1 MTMKEPNEIIIPTI
15 CSYHCGGLCLLKVH
29 IKEGKI
35 IRIETDDG
43 EEPQLR
49 ACPKGRALR
58 QRVYAP
64 DRIKYPLKRAG
75 ERGEGKFVRISWD
88 EALDKIASELKR
100 VKDTY
105 GPQAILYRGGGGN
118 VTILQSGTPMA
129 RLLSM
134 FGGYTTA
141 WGYYS
146 WEGATFASAAT
157 FGTIH
162 VENARE
168 DLLNS
173 RFIILWG
180 CDPATSIQGTNT
192 MWYLIQAKE
201 KGIRIVSVDPR
212 FSDSTAVLADQWIPI
227 KPSTDVAML
236 IAMAYVIV
244 ENGLQD
250 QKFLDRYTTGFEKY
264 CDYLFGKTDGITKDP
279 NWAEK
284 ITGVP
289 SETIRDL
296 AHKYAT
302 TKPSA
307 LIAGIAP
314 GRTSIG
320 EQYHRAAMTLAAM
333 TGNIGIHGG
342 NAAGRS
348 LGSQF
353 PFNPFPFKIGP
364 LMTIPPNQVEK
375 DMPDRITVL
384 RNYMQWR
391 SSAHIHISKLSDA
404 ILKGRKGG
412 YPSDYK
418 LFYVLNCNP
427 VNQLPNT
434 RKWSEALKK
443 LEFMVVQEQFMT
455 ATARFADIILPT
467 STIFERN
474 DITAGGSPPF
484 YGYLCKMFD
493 ALYESKSQL
502 DIATELANRLG
513 IKDFNY
519 KTDEEWIIEF
529 VKGTDIPDYDSFKK
543 NAIYRIKLKEP
554 YVPFKK
560 QIEDPENN
568 PFPTPS
574 GKIEIYSE
582 QIASMNK
589 PDLPPIPKYIE
600 PREGPTD
607 PKISKYPLQLISKH
621 IKRRAHSQFETI
633 PWLRELEPHAL
644 EINTEDARSRGISS
658 GDLIRVFN
666 DRGEIIVCA
675 KVTERIMPGVVCLPQ
690 GAWFTPDEKGIDRG
704 GCANTLT
711 MDEHSPCGAFTSN
724 SCLVQ
729 VEKVES

>member
-1 MTMKEPNEIIIPTI
+1 MKEENEIVMQTI
-15 CSYHCGGLCLLKVH
+15 CSHHCGGLCLLKVH
-29 IKEGKI
+29 LKEGKI
-35 IRIETDDG
+35 VRIETDDG

-49 ACPKGRALR
+49 ACLKGRALR
-58 QRVYAP
+58 QKVYAP
-64 DRIKYPLKRAG
+64 DRLKYPLKRAG
-75 ERGEGKFVRISWD
+75 KRGEGKFVRIPWD
-88 EALDKIASELKR
+88 EAFDTIANELR
-100 VKDTY
+100 RIRDTY

-118 VTILQSGTPMA
+118 VTLLQSGTPMA

-134 FGGYTTA
+134 FGGYTTT

-173 RFIILWG
+173 KFIILWG
-180 CDPATSIQGTNT
+180 CDPATSIQGANT

-201 KGIRIVSVDPR
+201 KGVKIVSVDPR
-212 FSDSTAVLADQWIPI
+212 YSDSTAVLADQWIPI
-227 KPSTDVAML
+227 RPSTDTAML
-236 IAMAYVIV
+236 ISMAYVILH
-244 ENGLQD
+244 EGLQD
-250 QKFLDRYTTGFEKY
+250 QKFLDRYTIGFEKY
-264 CDYLFGKTDGITKDP
+264 RDYLFGKTDGIVKHP
-279 NWAEK
+279 LWAER
-284 ITGVP
+284 ITGV
-289 SETIRDL
+289 SEDIIKDL
-296 AHKYAT
+296 ARQYAKI
-302 TKPSA
+302 KPAA

-314 GRTSIG
+314 GRTTIG
-320 EQYHRAAMTLAAM
+320 EQYHRAAMALAVI

-353 PFNPFPFKIGP
+353 PFNPFPFKMGQ
-364 LMTIPPNQVEK
+364 LMNIPPNNVEK
-375 DMPDRITVL
+375 NYPDRKAIL
-384 RNYMQWR
+384 KNYMQWR

-404 ILKGRKGG
+404 ILRGREGG

-418 LFYVLNCNP
+418 LFYVVNCNP

-443 LEFMVVQEQFMT
+443 LEFIVVQEQFIT
-455 ATARFADIILPT
+455 ATARFADIVLPT
-467 STIFERN
+467 STFFERN

-493 ALYESKSQL
+493 ALDESKSQL
-502 DIATELANRLG
+502 DIANELAKRLG
-513 IKDFNY
+513 IKGFND

-529 VKGTDIPDYDSFKK
+529 VKGTDIPDYQEFKR

-582 QIASMNK
+582 QIAKMNI
-589 PDLPPIPKYIE
+589 PRLPPIPAYIE
-600 PREGPTD
+600 PPEGPND
-607 PKISKYPLQLISKH
+607 PKVSRYPLQLINKH

-633 PWLRELEPHAL
+633 PWLRELEPHVL
-644 EINTEDARSRGISS
+644 EINPVDANPRGISS
-658 GDLIRVFN
+658 GDLVKVFN
-666 DRGEIIVCA
+666 DRGEIIVSTR
-675 KVTERIMPGVVCLPQ
+675 VTERIMPGVVCLPQ
-690 GAWFTPDEKGIDRG
+690 GAWFMPDGRGIDIG

-729 VEKVES
+729 VEKVEI